1 MVRKARITG
10 ETSVRNVVAERYGGK
25 GRTLGSY
32 LAEANGFDLSF
43 GDSYGGKHI
52 ISLAPFAGEDPDR
65 FLMLTVVVA
74 HEGKDLAPVHGDT
87 VVLKEYDLPPDAELP
102 EITPWDRGDSTFLER
117 YKLPPDVKMIGE

>member
-1 MVRKARITG
+1 MRKAQITG

-32 LAEANGFDLSF
+32 FAEADAFDLTF
-43 GDSYGGKHI
+43 NDSYGGKHI

-65 FLMLTVVVA
+65 FLVLKVVVA
-74 HEGKDLAPVHGDT
+74 HEGKNLAPVSGDT

-102 EITPWDRGDSTFLER
+102 EITPWDYSDGTLLEQ